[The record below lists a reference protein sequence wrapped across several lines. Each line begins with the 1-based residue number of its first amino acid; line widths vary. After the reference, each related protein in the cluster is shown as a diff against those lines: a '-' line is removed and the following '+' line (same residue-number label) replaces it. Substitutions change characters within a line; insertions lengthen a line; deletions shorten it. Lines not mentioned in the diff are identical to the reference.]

1 MSAYLNDTP
10 TNLSLLMPQDQMLLL
25 SENNNKETISQFNVH
40 LSSPPLPCKTIEN
53 LTQPLNVEQ
62 LNKTPLTTNIY
73 QTVSPTVCN
82 NNNYDISYQLNE
94 SQVYAP
100 NDEYKDLSL
109 YELNCQRKLTS
120 NPSSPSPALISST
133 SSSSSSV
140 SSEKEEKSHFQSVCN
155 LPSSNAYYQQFLLH
169 YNKNIMGDTSDLVS
183 NNINNNNPL
192 IMSNYDASHLQSTE
206 NILCSHNSGNTVTT
220 TSNSVNLNNDHTNT
234 GENDDTDSSGHHH
247 HHPHHNYHQNINLD
261 DTNFN
266 HSLNKYCHSEV
277 YESYSPWSQYSN
289 PAVVN
294 PTIHNNNITN
304 NKHLGIDS
312 LNSGQIT
319 TPHNPHH
326 QHYQQPESN
335 WLSGIQALINNRF
348 PNEASSDTPKT
359 AWDTLQHYQN
369 SQIQPVHSNS
379 NGNNNS
385 NIDNSYQ
392 TPISHL
398 PHNDSQCF
406 MPTPQRSIYPN
417 SMDPYCYSNAEI
429 DPMRTFDSSPGIPMS
444 DNNDN
449 YHSNSND
456 NLWSNNMSHF
466 FNTNDPYK
474 SILMAAAV
482 ARYPAYSSSILE
494 NDPNKDNTCIPSANS
509 NTTKIASN
517 NSSHSHNNSPIQSDY
532 TSFYKSFL
540 SANQTEINHS
550 FRCSLMTDSQVE
562 SEDHLSANMPKH
574 QTFEPSTSIASLSSP
589 SSSSPSTVTF
599 NSDYPV
605 DSRKPTS
612 SSTNSNSNNNNNS
625 LTVKRYVGRPTCDC
639 PNCQELD
646 HLNLTNPTTAAEL
659 RRKNLHNCHV
669 PGCGKVYNKTSHLK
683 AHLRWH
689 TGERPFVCNW
699 LLCGKRFT
707 RSDELQRH
715 LRTHT
720 GEKRFI
726 CPSCHKR
733 FLRSDHLNKH
743 IRTHSDAPT
752 INNSNTDE
760 NNEQNVRKSL
770 EKDYSSN
777 VSNDNVTYERNSPSI
792 ISSSHN
798 IIMNS
803 NEFIR

>member
-1 MSAYLNDTP
+1 MSTYLNDTP
-10 TNLSLLMPQDQMLLL
+10 TNLSLLTSQDQMLLL
-25 SENNNKETISQFNVH
+25 SSENNNKETINQFNVH
-40 LSSPPLPCKTIEN
+40 LSSPPPPPPLPCKTIEN
-53 LTQPLNVEQ
+53 LTQPLNIEQ
-62 LNKTPLTTNIY
+62 LNKTPLTTTNIY
-73 QTVSPTVCN
+73 QTVSSTVCN
-82 NNNYDISYQLNE
+82 NNNYDISYQLLNE

-120 NPSSPSPALISST
+120 NPSSPSPALISSST
-133 SSSSSSV
+133 SSSSSSSSV

-183 NNINNNNPL
+183 NNTINNNNNPL

-206 NILCSHNSGNTVTT
+206 NILCSSSSGNSVT
-220 TSNSVNLNNDHTNT
+220 TSNSVNLNNNDHTNT
-234 GENDDTDSSGHHH
+234 GENDDSDSSRHPHQHHH
-247 HHPHHNYHQNINLD
+247 LHNYHQNINLD
-261 DTNFN
+261 DTNFDHN
-266 HSLNKYCHSEV
+266 LNKYCHTEV
-277 YESYSPWSQYSN
+277 YENYSPWTQYSN
-289 PAVVN
+289 PA
-294 PTIHNNNITN
+294 TTTHNNN
-304 NKHLGIDS
+304 KHVGMDS

-319 TPHNPHH
+319 PEHNLH

-348 PNEASSDTPKT
+348 PNDANIDTPKT
-359 AWDTLQHYQN
+359 AWDTLQYYQN

-379 NGNNNS
+379 NGNNNNNNS
-385 NIDNSYQ
+385 NIDNGYQ
-392 TPISHL
+392 TTISNL

-406 MPTPQRSIYPN
+406 MPRSIYPN
-417 SMDPYCYSNAEI
+417 SMDPYCYSHTEI

-444 DNNDN
+444 NNNNNNTN

-456 NLWSNNMSHF
+456 NIWSSNMSHF

-482 ARYPAYSSSILE
+482 ARYPAYNSSILE
-494 NDPNKDNTCIPSANS
+494 NDPNKDNICTNA
-509 NTTKIASN
+509 NTTKTASI
-517 NSSHSHNNSPIQSDY
+517 NSSSHNNSPIQSDY
-532 TSFYKSFL
+532 TSLYKSFL
-540 SANQTEINHS
+540 SANNTEINHS
-550 FRCSLMTDSQVE
+550 SFRCSSLMTTDSQVE
-562 SEDHLSANMPKH
+562 SEDRLSMSKMPKH
-574 QTFEPSTSIASLSSP
+574 QTFEPSTSLASSSLSSP
-589 SSSSPSTVTF
+589 VSSSPSTVTF
-599 NSDYPV
+599 SSEYPV
-605 DSRKPTS
+605 DSGKPS
-612 SSTNSNSNNNNNS
+612 SSSNNSNTNTNS

-639 PNCQELD
+639 PNCQELE

-726 CPSCHKR
+726 CPLCHKR

-743 IRTHSDAPT
+743 I
-752 INNSNTDE
+752 
-760 NNEQNVRKSL
+760 Q
-770 EKDYSSN
+770 KDYLSN
-777 VSNDNVTYERNSPSI
+777 VNSDNVDYERSSPSI

-798 IIMNS
+798 ILMNS